1 MTSILLHSKGS
12 RAGLRSCLSRHYGVN
27 SAAVFVQSR
36 NMSSS
41 KQQIRP
47 IKKLMAANRGE
58 IAIRIFRAGSELG
71 MDTVA
76 IYPIEDRR
84 NLHVRKAKE
93 SFQLNKKGEL
103 GPVDAYLNINEII
116 EIALEHEVDAI
127 HPGYGFLSERGDFAA
142 ACEQAGIIFVG
153 PNSQAVDMMG
163 SKTAAR
169 DLAFKANVPVVPGS
183 DGVVRNVEEALKFAE
198 EVGYPIMAK
207 AAFGGGGR
215 GMRLCANK
223 EELAEGFVAASSE
236 ARAAFGDGSMFLEK
250 FVTTPRHIEVQILG
264 DKYGNV
270 VHLFE
275 RDCSVQRRHQ
285 KIVEIAPAPLISEKL
300 REAICRDAVA
310 LAKASG
316 YENAGTCEF
325 LVDPDDNHYFIE
337 MNARLQVEHTVTE
350 EITGVDLVQ
359 SQLRIAEGY
368 SLPELGLDQSTISM
382 SGCAVQCRMTTEDP
396 NLNFAPDTGRLELYQ
411 IGEGMGIRLDQSGYQ
426 GLVVSPF
433 YDSLLAKVTAKG
445 RNHQDACVK
454 LHRALSESRVRGVK
468 TNIEFVKKVLENEDF
483 LKGTVD
489 TSFIEQNPQLFEVDN
504 QVSLAMSMV
513 KFLGEQVVNG
523 PLTPI
528 GTDAV
533 PERTNPPMPEIPEE
547 GKLTG
552 LRDVFVKGGPKAFAK
567 AVRDNKGV
575 LFTDTTW
582 RDAHQSLLATRVRTK
597 DILEIAPATGSIMR
611 NAYSIENWGGAT
623 FDVALR
629 FLRECPWDR
638 LEEMREIVPHVP
650 FQMLLRGANA
660 VGYTAYP
667 DNVVEK
673 FCDQAVRSGMDV
685 FRVFDS
691 LNYVE
696 NLRLGMDAV
705 GAAGG
710 IIEAAISY
718 TGDVADPNAKKY
730 NLDYYLN
737 LTDELVKH
745 GAHVLCIKDMA
756 GLLKPKAA
764 TMLIGSIR
772 QEFPD
777 LPIHV
782 HTHDTSGNGVAAMLE
797 CVRAGA
803 DAIDA
808 SVDSMSGMTAQPS
821 MGALVAALESEGVD
835 TGISGSGITA
845 LSEYWESVRPQYAP
859 FECTVT
865 MRSGSADV
873 YEHQIPG
880 GQYTNLHFQAFSMG
894 QADQWPAIK
903 KAYREANLMLGDI
916 VKVTPS
922 SKVVGDLALFMVQ
935 NGLETEAD
943 VLAQADTLSF
953 PSSVIEFFQGFLGQ
967 PVGGF
972 PEPLR
977 SKVLKTG
984 TAAAFPPVDGRPG
997 ADLAPYDFVKEKKK
1011 LEYLYGKSITDKDV
1025 LSHALYPA
1033 VYKEYMEFKGEYG
1046 QVDFLPSFAFFSAM
1060 RIAEEIKVSAGKGKD
1075 FIIKL
1080 VAMTDTDSEGM
1091 RQVFFDVNGVPISID
1106 VPDRSSSEGQAQ
1118 REKADKSNPGSVGA
1132 PMPGQI
1138 LSVQVKEGTSVAKD
1152 TNLVSLSAMKMETV
1166 VTAPVTGLVKRI
1178 LVGDGDQVQGGDLLV
1193 EIDENADVG
1202 ASVDT
1207 NPGGLQGA
1215 YGSSIDEPP
1224 IKRG

>member
-1 MTSILLHSKGS
+1 M
-12 RAGLRSCLSRHYGVN
+12 LRK
-27 SAAVFVQSR
+27 
-36 NMSSS
+36 MSTE
-41 KQQIRP
+41 KTIRP
-47 IKKLMAANRGE
+47 IQKVMAANRGE
-58 IAIRIFRAGSELG
+58 IAIRIFRAASELG
-71 MDTVA
+71 MNTVA
-76 IYPIEDRR
+76 VYPKEDRR
-84 NLHVRKAKE
+84 NLHVRKADE
-93 SFQLNKKGEL
+93 SFQLNTKGEL
-103 GPVDAYLNINEII
+103 GPVEAYLNINELI
-116 EIALEHEVDAI
+116 EIALNHQVDAI

-153 PNSQAVDMMG
+153 PPSQVVDQMG

-169 DLAFKANVPVVPGS
+169 DLAYKANVPVVPGS
-183 DGVVRNVEEALKFAE
+183 DGVVRNVEEALQFAD

-215 GMRLCANK
+215 GMRLCRDK
-223 EELAEGFVAASSE
+223 DELTEGFVAASSE

-250 FVTTPRHIEVQILG
+250 FVENPRHIEVQIIG

-285 KIVEIAPAPLISEKL
+285 KIVEVAPAPLITDKM
-300 REAICRDAVA
+300 REAICGDAVR
-310 LAKASG
+310 LAQASE
-316 YENAGTCEF
+316 YQNAGTCEF
-325 LVDPDDNHYFIE
+325 LVDQEGHHYFIE

-350 EITGVDLVQ
+350 EITGVDVVQ
-359 SQLRIAEGY
+359 TQLRVAQGY
-368 SLPELGLDQSTISM
+368 SLPDLGLEQSTIGM
-382 SGCAVQCRMTTEDP
+382 SGCAIQCRMTTEDP
-396 NLNFAPDTGRLELYQ
+396 NLNFAPDTGRLELYL
-411 IGEGMGIRLDQSGYQ
+411 IGEGMGIRIDQSGYP
-426 GLVVSPF
+426 GLIISPY
-433 YDSLLAKVTAKG
+433 YDSLLAKITAKG

-468 TNIEFVKKVLENEDF
+468 TNIEFVKKVLENPEF
-483 LKGTVD
+483 KNGTVD
-489 TSFIEQNPQLFEVDN
+489 TSFIEKNPQLFDVDN
-504 QVSLAMSMV
+504 QVSLAMSLV
-513 KFLGEQVVNG
+513 KFLGEQAVNG

-533 PERTNPPMPEIPEE
+533 PARTTPPIPQVKEE
-547 GKLTG
+547 KLTG
-552 LRDVFVKGGPKAFAK
+552 LRDIYVRDGPEAFAK
-567 AVRDNKGV
+567 AVRNNKGA

-597 DILEIAPATGSIMR
+597 DIMAISKPTGSIMR
-611 NAYSIENWGGAT
+611 NLYSIENWGGAT

-638 LEEMREIVPHVP
+638 LEEMREAVPHIP

-667 DNVVEK
+667 DNVVHK

-691 LNYVE
+691 LNYID
-696 NLRLGMDAV
+696 NLKLGMDAV
-705 GAAGG
+705 GSAGG
-710 IIEAAISY
+710 IVEAAISY
-718 TGDVADPNAKKY
+718 TGDVSDPNAKKY

-737 LTDELVKH
+737 LTEELVK
-745 GAHVLCIKDMA
+745 GGTHVLAIKDMA

-764 TMLIGSIR
+764 NMLVGAIR
-772 QEFPD
+772 KEFPD

-782 HTHDTSGNGVAAMLE
+782 HCHDTSGNGVAAMLE
-797 CVRAGA
+797 AIRAGA
-803 DAIDA
+803 DAVDA
-808 SVDSMSGMTAQPS
+808 SVDSMSGMTSQPS
-821 MGALVAALESEGVD
+821 MGALCAALESEGISTGVD
-835 TGISGSGITA
+835 NAGITA

-903 KAYREANLMLGDI
+903 KAYRNANLMLGDI

-935 NGLETEAD
+935 NGLETEDD
-943 VLAQADTLSF
+943 VLAQAEILSF
-953 PSSVIEFFQGFLGQ
+953 PSSVIEFFQGYLGQ

-984 TAAAFPPVDGRPG
+984 TSSAVAPVQGRPG
-997 ADLAPYDFVKEKKK
+997 ADLEPYDFAQEKKK
-1011 LEYLYGKSITDKDV
+1011 LQYVHGRSITDKDV
-1025 LSHALYPA
+1025 LSAALYPK
-1033 VYKEYMEFKGEYG
+1033 VFKEYMEFKDEYG
-1046 QVDFLPSFAFFSAM
+1046 VVQHIPSYAYFSSLKVGEELNVEVRDGKQFL
-1060 RIAEEIKVSAGKGKD
+1060 
-1075 FIIKL
+1075 IKL
-1080 VAMTDTDSEGM
+1080 VAMTEADEAGNK
-1091 RQVFFDVNGVPISID
+1091 QVFFDVNGIPISILVAD
-1106 VPDRSSSEGQAQ
+1106 KSKADLSEV
-1118 REKADKSNPGSVGA
+1118 REKADKGNPGSVGA

-1138 LSVQVKEGTSVAKD
+1138 LSVKVNEGTSVAKD
-1152 TNLVSLSAMKMETV
+1152 TPLLSLSAMKMETV
-1166 VTAPVTGLVKRI
+1166 VTAPVTGQVTRI
-1178 LVGDGDQVQGGDLLV
+1178 LVKSGDQVQGGDLLV
-1193 EIDENADVG
+1193 EIDENASDNTSK
-1202 ASVDT
+1202 AEAQ
-1207 NPGGLQGA
+1207 PGGLQPG
-1215 YGSSIDEPP
+1215 YGSSMDEPP
-1224 IKRG
+1224 TRGVKK